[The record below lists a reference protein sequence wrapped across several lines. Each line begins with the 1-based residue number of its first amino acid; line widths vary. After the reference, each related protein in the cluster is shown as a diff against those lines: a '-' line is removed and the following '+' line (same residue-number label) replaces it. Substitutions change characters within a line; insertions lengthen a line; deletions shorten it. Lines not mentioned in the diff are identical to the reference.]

1 MKDDE
6 RPLPNKKVIDL
17 FKDGLGGKIMIEFVA
32 YLMDDGS
39 EYKKRNKKMC
49 SRKRNSSKIIK
60 ILIKKINLI
69 I

>member
-32 YLMDDGS
+32 LWGKKYSYLMDDGS
-39 EYKKRNKKMC
+39 EYKKRNKKC
-49 SRKRNSSKIIK
+49 VIEKETV
-60 ILIKKINLI
+60 
-69 I
+69 